1 MTLAAFFLQVA
12 DATQPVTSTV
22 PVTARALTI
31 GDSIKASLAG
41 ALATMFEVIPRLL
54 GFIIIVV
61 LGWLV
66 SSLVARAITAIL
78 HGVKFNEL
86 AERIGIAGFVRKMGD
101 SDPSVV
107 LGGAV
112 KWLIRVIVL
121 LVAFDALGLTAVS
134 ELLRQLLLWLPN
146 LVVALIILVLAG
158 IGARTL
164 GNIVRGASAEAGF
177 ENPETLANVARSAV
191 WVLAVIIAVNQV
203 GIAANI
209 INIIVTGAIGA
220 VSLAAGLAFGLGG
233 RELAGSVLE
242 NWYGKAR
249 SSAPK
254 VERAASASG
263 HQPPMG

>member
-1 MTLAAFFLQVA
+1 MNVTSLLLQAA
-12 DATQPVTSTV
+12 DMTQPVTAA
-22 PVTARALTI
+22 PVTTRALTI

-41 ALATMFEVIPRLL
+41 AFTTMFDVIPRVL
-54 GFIIIVV
+54 GFIIIVL

-66 SSLVARAITAIL
+66 SSLVAKAITAIL
-78 HGVKFNEL
+78 HTVKFNEL
-86 AERIGIAGFVRKMGD
+86 AERIGVADFVRKMGD
-101 SDPSVV
+101 SDPSAV
-107 LGGAV
+107 LAGAV

-134 ELLRQLLLWLPN
+134 DLLRQLLLWLPN
-146 LVVALIILVLAG
+146 LIVALIILVLAG

-233 RELAGSVLE
+233 RELAANILD
-242 NWYGKAR
+242 NWYGKAKAA
-249 SSAPK
+249 SPK
-254 VERAASASG
+254 VERAASAAPR
-263 HQPPMG
+263 QPPMV